1 MFWFDCDCHVLR
13 YVTHCIWLNPLV
25 CVRALALDCGGT
37 QRLTTEMPLA
47 RTQSS
52 TGSLLGRDQSL
63 SLRQTFRNHLPCSP
77 ETHIALGYSE
87 LCGYGL
93 I

>member
-25 CVRALALDCGGT
+25 CVRALALDCEGT

-52 TGSLLGRDQSL
+52 LGHYWAETNHYPSDRLLEII
-63 SLRQTFRNHLPCSP
+63 FRAPQKL
-77 ETHIALGYSE
+77 T
-87 LCGYGL
+87 
-93 I
+93 